1 MEVNDALVEKIAHLA
16 RLQIDPAAKEASK
29 KDLQRMIS
37 FVEKLNELDTTGV
50 APLLHMSDN
59 VNILRSDEVNGSI
72 PREEGLKNAPLH
84 DEQFFKVPKVIK
96 K

>member
-1 MEVNDALVEKIAHLA
+1 MEVNDALVDKLA
-16 RLQIDPAAKEASK
+16 NLSRLSFDATERESIKN
-29 KDLQRMIS
+29 DLQKMIH

-50 APLLHMSDN
+50 EPLLHMSSN
-59 VNILRSDEVNGSI
+59 VNVLRNDEVTGSI
-72 PREEGLKNAPLH
+72 SREAGLKNAPIH